1 MNAAPQTPLGVILA
15 GGKSSRMG
23 RDKAWLSF
31 FGQPMLARVASV
43 VQNVTGELC
52 VSGRDP
58 AVFGIHA
65 PWLPDVLSGQGP
77 AGGVLTVLEATG
89 RSCLVVSCDLPFLDE
104 ATLAR
109 LVAAW
114 RNRPAGA
121 RMTTYRIADTGYVE
135 SLVAIYD
142 PEGAPLLR
150 ESLAR
155 GQRRLS
161 AIFPESLR
169 CHIDYDKADRDTARA
184 FFNVNAP
191 PDLLLARDME
201 TGS

>member
-1 MNAAPQTPLGVILA
+1 MNGAPETPLGVILA

-43 VQNVTGELC
+43 VQNITGELY

-58 AVFGIHA
+58 AAFGIRA
-65 PWLPDVLSGQGP
+65 PWLPDALPGQGP

-89 RSCLVVSCDLPFLDE
+89 RPCLVVSCDLPFLDE

-114 RNRPAGA
+114 RDRPAGA
-121 RMTTYRIADTGYVE
+121 RMTTYRIAETGYVE

-142 PEGAPLLR
+142 SEGAPLLR

-169 CHIDYDKADRDTARA
+169 CHIDYDKADRNTARA